1 MYTSK
6 LKIKRKRLQWTL
18 EGVSADGRISQ
29 TVS

>member
-6 LKIKRKRLQWTL
+6 LKIKKPLQWTL

-29 TVS
+29 TVW